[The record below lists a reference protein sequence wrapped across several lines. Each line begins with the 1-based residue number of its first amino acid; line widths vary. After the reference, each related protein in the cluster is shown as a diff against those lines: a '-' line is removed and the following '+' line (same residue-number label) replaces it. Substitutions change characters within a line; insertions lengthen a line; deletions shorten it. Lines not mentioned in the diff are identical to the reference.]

1 MANRLAVFIS
11 STVRDFEPVRRD
23 IAAWLRSRSIE
34 VRLSEDPEFPVRPS
48 VHSFAACL
56 DAIEGCSLMVLL
68 VGRRY
73 GSCHLDSN
81 QSITWRE
88 YDEAVRLR
96 IPVVKL
102 VLREVNDEAVRAARA
117 NKPSRKV
124 TVIDDIDVRVF
135 AFIDAIRRG
144 ARDNWAHL
152 DWDGSFASARQR
164 IDSRVNSLFVS
175 YQDRHRRL
183 VAEAE
188 GTLRYAAARRLIDSF
203 LVTAQAILRAESGR
217 TLEMV
222 EAFLRLLVSNRAT
235 LFGFR
240 EDDLY
245 NFAVYARRGGALH
258 VVAREAHPKIRRRDR
273 TWKVGEGH
281 VGLAA
286 HTSKTHVSP
295 NLRHSAGWIDSR
307 ASDARTYVSAIS
319 VPAGDPNHSNSVAG
333 VFIVTSNRPDQFPKE
348 ETEVLT
354 AESIALMLGSLG
366 AFGSSAP

>member
-23 IAAWLRSRSIE
+23 IADWLRNRAVE
-34 VRLSEDPEFPVRPS
+34 VRLSEDPAFPVRPS

-68 VGRRY
+68 IGRRY
-73 GSCHLDSN
+73 GSCHLDSD

-96 IPVVKL
+96 VPVVKL

-117 NKPSRKV
+117 NKAGRKALV
-124 TVIDDIDVRVF
+124 PEDIDARVF

-144 ARDNWAHL
+144 PRDNWAHL

-175 YQDRHRRL
+175 YQDRHRKL

-203 LVTAQAILRAESGR
+203 LVTAQAISRTDPRRGR
-217 TLEMV
+217 EMV
-222 EAFLRLLVSNRAT
+222 EAFLRLLVANRTT

-245 NFAVYARRGGALH
+245 NFAVYARQGASLH

-273 TWKVGEGH
+273 PWKIGEGH

-286 HTSKTHVSP
+286 YTRKTHVSP
-295 NLRHSAGWIDSR
+295 NLRHSAGWNNSY
-307 ASDARTYVSAIS
+307 ATDAKTYVSAIS
-319 VPAGDPNHSNSVAG
+319 VPAGDPNNSSSVAG
-333 VFIVTSNRPDQFPKE
+333 VFIITSNRPDQFPKE

-366 AFGSSAP
+366 AFGTSAA